1 MESGQVFICKLTMPK
16 LLTTKTTTLHLT
28 ISINAPVNLGL
39 ITDQSRQLEL
49 FTLVIPRVVDCCS
62 LNGKIIVVL
71 LTGPAPVPAAS
82 RIGRNA
88 ELPDWLGSVRLAS
101 ERKWLLTVIF
111 HISHNIAL
119 LTIWLLPAGQ
129 PFNCTLT
136 RWLYPPRPGG
146 LLLISNIWIS
156 IGHQMTNFS
165 ENDDYKVV
173 CFNLAKDI
181 STVFAVIKKWN

>member
-49 FTLVIPRVVDCCS
+49 FTLVNPRVVDCCS

-88 ELPDWLGSVRLAS
+88 ELPD
-101 ERKWLLTVIF
+101 
-111 HISHNIAL
+111 
-119 LTIWLLPAGQ
+119 
-129 PFNCTLT
+129 
-136 RWLYPPRPGG
+136 
-146 LLLISNIWIS
+146 
-156 IGHQMTNFS
+156 
-165 ENDDYKVV
+165 
-173 CFNLAKDI
+173 
-181 STVFAVIKKWN
+181 